1 MRTMNPLTQLETV
14 TALGYAISAHR
25 LNNNLYVKPAGYR
38 AGMIIDGVVVRPNR
52 DIMQELVADPLFVQD
67 SSVIQLA
74 REMREHF
81 KGYFIELLS
90 ADDDHSISKSILEL
104 ISQDTIS
111 RNSTGLLCYL
121 PKKFADDTM
130 RNTLSER
137 LSRLVSQHLG
147 SMAKK
152 IELTIEVIDI
162 KFYALYNSYMMTA
175 ISGDNIIVF
184 HSKQKFQ
191 GTNLKVSGR
200 VKSHSKD
207 KYGNLVT
214 QINYVKQV

>member
-1 MRTMNPLTQLETV
+1 MNRLTQLETV
-14 TALGYAISAHR
+14 AALGYAISAHR
-25 LNNNLYVKPAGYR
+25 INNNLYVKSAGYR
-38 AGMIIDGVVVRPNR
+38 SGMVIDGVAVRPNR

-74 REMREHF
+74 KEMREHF

-90 ADDDHSISKSILEL
+90 TDDDDHSISKSILEL

-147 SMAKK
+147 SMTKK

-175 ISGDNIIVF
+175 ISGDNIVVF
-184 HSKQKFQ
+184 YSKQKFQ